1 MDHVGLTALDY
12 ARRRLVK
19 LRPGPDPV
27 QRSRSL
33 DRHGNLRLSQEERDM
48 LDEVKRTAKEPALAA
63 EVADVYILER
73 RKAALRQFMP
83 RRELRFIIDQLEEIA
98 CEG

>member
-1 MDHVGLTALDY
+1 
-12 ARRRLVK
+12 
-19 LRPGPDPV
+19 
-27 QRSRSL
+27 
-33 DRHGNLRLSQEERDM
+33 M

-63 EVADVYILER
+63 EVADVYIQER